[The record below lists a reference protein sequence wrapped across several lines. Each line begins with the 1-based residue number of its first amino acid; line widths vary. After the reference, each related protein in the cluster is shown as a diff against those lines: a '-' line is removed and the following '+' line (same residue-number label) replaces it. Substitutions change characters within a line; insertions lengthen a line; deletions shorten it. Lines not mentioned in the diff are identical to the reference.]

1 MTKHTDLKKELDYF
15 KAKMQEV
22 NQSLDSIESVLK
34 IEQNNVYNLR
44 HSFADMIKLINGE
57 LIQSFD
63 NNTQLLASLSKDKT
77 SA

>member
-22 NQSLDSIESVLK
+22 NQSLDSIESVLN

>member
-63 NNTQLLASLSKDKT
+63 NNTQLLVSLSKDKV
-77 SA
+77 